1 MWEQALLEARPDRR
15 IIVYQLR
22 VVPFKQSISPLLLVN
37 YESRACAKAFYNVRL
52 DVYAVPGLSDYQ
64 IKILD
69 KQNQWAWIPG
79 IERAV
84 DGRIHGYTD
93 ELVQRKFQR
102 KRDRVKSAVDSWWQ
116 VRDEKFYIAQRIK
129 EEECLGIDR
138 EEKEYTVCLEDHWT
152 EYVEERLRRW
162 GSESAAKAEESGL
175 TKGALYI
182 SPRHDVF
189 IEGYECGRHF
199 HIDNASDIFG
209 AKLEQRVA
217 CHHITAT
224 LDAATR
230 DKVSTLVLV
239 RPETVTETRHCVF
252 ATYRAFDYASQ
263 PLAHRHDADHDWRN
277 KEFPSV
283 ESYFRLIPYSY
294 NSPGFLKQLTEAD
307 GPELSQVLER
317 WVYMGYCLDLKGPTE
332 WHLVMAKSSLRRSSS
347 PHHSTSA
354 DWTRDLMAHWGVEDY
369 ETFVITDCGGGGRA
383 TTSTEEQ
390 QFSEA

>member
-1 MWEQALLEARPDRR
+1 M
-15 IIVYQLR
+15 
-22 VVPFKQSISPLLLVN
+22 K
-37 YESRACAKAFYNVRL
+37 L
-52 DVYAVPGLSDYQ
+52 DVYSVPGLSDYQ

-69 KQNQWAWIPG
+69 KQNRWAWIPG

-102 KRDRVKSAVDSWWQ
+102 KRDCVKLGFDDWWQ
-116 VRDEKFYIAQRIK
+116 ARYEDLYLSPPSK
-129 EEECLGIDR
+129 EEEYLRIDR
-138 EEKEYTVCLEDHWT
+138 EDKEYTIRLEDHWT
-152 EYVEERLRRW
+152 DYVEERLRRW

-175 TKGALYI
+175 TLGTKGALYI

-239 RPETVTETRHCVF
+239 RPETVRETRHCVF

-263 PLAHRHDADHDWRN
+263 PLSHSHGRDRYWRN

-283 ESYFRLIPYSY
+283 KSYFRLIPSSY
-294 NSPGFLKQLTEAD
+294 TSPGFLEQLIEAE
-307 GPELSQVLER
+307 GPELSQVLEQ
-317 WVYMGYCLDLKGPTE
+317 WVYKGFYLE
-332 WHLVMAKSSLRRSSS
+332 HK
-347 PHHSTSA
+347 
-354 DWTRDLMAHWGVEDY
+354 
-369 ETFVITDCGGGGRA
+369 
-383 TTSTEEQ
+383 
-390 QFSEA
+390 